1 MNRLLLCLLSFVCAS
16 AALTA
21 HGQIDVN
28 LQIKRRNFIRYEP
41 LLATVTI
48 TNLSG
53 RDLKLEDADNQWFGF
68 QINGIDGSLVAPNDP
83 NYHLE
88 ALDLKVGESVKRTV
102 NLNTLFSI
110 SEFGHYKIKA
120 TIYSAQYQKFFVS
133 KSNTFGLNDGRLIWQ
148 QSVGVPDGQPNAGDT
163 HVVSV
168 LAFQSDE
175 KEYLYARI
183 EDREKSIIYCTHK
196 LSYMVDSQP
205 PQIQLDANNNLFVL
219 QLLGPKSY
227 VLTKIGIN
235 GEVLAQNSYSAPK
248 AHPYMRRLADGK
260 LQIVGARRDA
270 IETAAAQVETPKL
283 SDRPANLL
291 K

>member
-1 MNRLLLCLLSFVCAS
+1 MNRFRLFFLSLFCAS

-21 HGQIDVN
+21 HGQIAVDLN
-28 LQIKRRNFIRYEP
+28 IKRHAFIRYEP
-41 LLATVTI
+41 LLATVSI

-53 RDLKLEDADNQWFGF
+53 RDLRLEDIDNQWFGF
-68 QINGIDGSLVAPNDP
+68 QINGTDGSLVPPTDP

-88 ALDLKVGESVKRTV
+88 PLELKAGESVKRTV

-110 SEFGHYKIKA
+110 SEFGHYRIKA
-120 TIYSAQYQKFFVS
+120 TIYSAQYKKFFVS
-133 KSNTFGLNDGRLIWQ
+133 KPDAFDINEGRLLWQ
-148 QSVGVPDGQPNAGDT
+148 QSVGVPEGQSNAGDT

-175 KEYLYARI
+175 KEHLYVRI
-183 EDREKSIIYCTHK
+183 EDREKSMVFCTHK
-196 LSYMVDSQP
+196 LSYMVNSQP

-227 VLTKIGIN
+227 MLTKVGIN
-235 GEVLAQNSYSAPK
+235 GEVLSQNNYNAPK
-248 AHPYMRRLADGK
+248 NHPFMRRLADGK
-260 LQIVGARRDA
+260 LQLVGARRES
-270 IETAAAQVETPKL
+270 IQTAAAQLATPKL
-283 SDRPANLL
+283 SDRPADLL